1 MFCWRTPLRSS
12 PSVQDLP
19 WRALASRDCD
29 SSLPSVWRNTSTP
42 WTGTNSP
49 DLYINSLF
57 CSSLLCFA
65 VFVFAATTFYI
76 PLEVRCAVEGPAPDQ
91 IRPIFT
97 AIGYASARS
106 LLLWILRERKKMPW
120 IASHEGKVKNWQEM
134 HLQHQKEKK
143 QQQQLT
149 VCSISG
155 WIYLN
160 AGITACN
167 PVKCWRSLQRGA
179 QIGIKLGISLGVVAA
194 AKWIECNREKCKKRA
209 MLRNKF
215 ELIWLHLKFN
225 KFRTPRGRPCSLRW
239 PAKWPSIFSYY

>member
-97 AIGYASARS
+97 TIGYASARS
-106 LLLWILRERKKMPW
+106 LLLWILRERKKC
-120 IASHEGKVKNWQEM
+120 HELHRMKVKWRIG
-134 HLQHQKEKK
+134 KRC
-143 QQQQLT
+143 T
-149 VCSISG
+149 CSIRKRRSSSSSWPFAVLAVGFISMLGSRHATRSSVGDLSNGGHKSG
-155 WIYLN
+155 
-160 AGITACN
+160 
-167 PVKCWRSLQRGA
+167 S
-179 QIGIKLGISLGVVAA
+179 
-194 AKWIECNREKCKKRA
+194 NRVYR
-209 MLRNKF
+209 
-215 ELIWLHLKFN
+215 
-225 KFRTPRGRPCSLRW
+225 
-239 PAKWPSIFSYY
+239 